1 MSKEQKD
8 TLYTMISDLS
18 EDAYEKV
25 VDYITYLR
33 YTLYI
38 KNEAEIEDE
47 EDLYNKLEE
56 ARLDI
61 ENGNGVP
68 MEEAFAS
75 IENKH
80 FANK

>member
-38 KNEAEIEDE
+38 KNDVKIENE

-68 MEEAFAS
+68 MDEAFAR
-75 IENKH
+75 IGNKH
-80 FANK
+80 FTKK